1 MKRMQLI
8 SLATLVAATL
18 SACDANVNVSVP
30 SPSASASSSAS
41 PSATPSANPS
51 SNPSTQPTS
60 SPTNAPQTGSI
71 TMVGADVFNK
81 LTVDFKP
88 GMKWVYGMKS
98 AVGGISFGT
107 QQLPGGVTLPP
118 GFSLP
123 GASGSGSASGSAG
136 GSTNLDLGDMT
147 MEVISVTGDM
157 VTMRTSL
164 NLKVG
169 GASTAPT
176 ETTFPKS
183 EGLAKVFVEAAAQ
196 GTTGTITFIAAG
208 SESVTVPAQ
217 TYTAEKITATMNV
230 TQTSDAATGN
240 VDQDL
245 IYWMVNGIG
254 FVKMQSKAKVSG
266 SSSGGNAA
274 VDTTTVI
281 ELKSFEL

>member
-8 SLATLVAATL
+8 SLATLVAASL

-30 SPSASASSSAS
+30 SPSASASSSATPSASPSTS
-41 PSATPSANPS
+41 PSADPSTTPSAQPS
-51 SNPSTQPTS
+51 S
-60 SPTNAPQTGSI
+60 APQTGSI
-71 TMVGADVFNK
+71 TMVGADVFNNLK
-81 LTVDFKP
+81 VDFKP

-107 QQLPGGVTLPP
+107 QQLPP

-123 GASGSGSASGSAG
+123 PGVSIPGVGGSGSGSGSAS

-147 MEVISVTGDM
+147 LEVISVTGDM
-157 VTMRTSL
+157 VTMRTTLS
-164 NLKVG
+164 LKVG
-169 GASTAPT
+169 AASPAPT

-183 EGLAKVFVEAAAQ
+183 EGLAKVFVQAAAQ
-196 GTTGTITFIAAG
+196 GTSGTITFIAAG

-217 TYTAEKITATMNV
+217 TYTAEKITATMDV
-230 TQTSDAATGN
+230 TQTSGSATAN

-281 ELKSFEL
+281 ELKSFDL